1 MAIYCLNCGVSLPD
15 GVAFCDAC
23 GTPVRGQNQ
32 GSLAGPSAAPQSFGS
47 YSPPVPQ
54 GGGSMGGAGSVS
66 CPVCGAAALPGEAFC
81 DNCGA
86 SLLSGAGYSG
96 EPPSAPALTPAPQS
110 AAIPDYSH
118 APLGSTYAPTAQKT
132 AYLVV

>member
-32 GSLAGPSAAPQSFGS
+32 GMAAASPSASPSAQQPYGE
-47 YSPPVPQ
+47 YSPPPPQ
-54 GGGSMGGAGSVS
+54 GQGAAIGGAGSVA

-81 DNCGA
+81 DNCGT
-86 SLLSGAGYSG
+86 SLLSASGAAY
-96 EPPSAPALTPAPQS
+96 PPAP
-110 AAIPDYSH
+110 
-118 APLGSTYAPTAQKT
+118 
-132 AYLVV
+132 